1 MNKRA
6 LSARVLLKYWVL
18 QLPGVALLVLILIL
32 VRRWVDIP
40 TWAVWGI
47 VGLWVAKD
55 VILFPFVWRSYDWG
69 RPEDANPMF
78 GARGI
83 ARDRLAPSGYIRV
96 RGELWHAEVVANGP
110 TIEKGAMVRV
120 LGIRGLTLIVKP
132 DHEDIE

>member
-6 LSARVLLKYWVL
+6 LSARVLLKYWIL

-40 TWAVWGI
+40 TWALWGI
-47 VGLWVAKD
+47 VALWVAKD
-55 VILFPFVWRSYDWG
+55 VILFPFVWRSYDWS

-83 ARDRLAPSGYIRV
+83 ARERLAPSGYVRV
-96 RGELWHAEVVANGP
+96 RGELWHAEVVENGP

-132 DHEDIE
+132 DHEEDE